1 MKYLKEI
8 PQGQLQSNNQI
19 KFGQFGMRHNSF
31 ILISHYNHIS
41 KTNISVT
48 KQYIF
53 YFVCHLVFCHDP
65 SSLFPFPWIGMR
77 DCSRQGR
84 HGSTLSHSPPPPQLL
99 PTPAPLTFFLREIF
113 CLQVTQN
120 LRGILLIIDIRY
132 GGFVKTSL
140 VSLFNKMVVNPL
152 ERSRNSSEWY

>member
-1 MKYLKEI
+1 
-8 PQGQLQSNNQI
+8 
-19 KFGQFGMRHNSF
+19 MRHNSF

-41 KTNISVT
+41 KINIGVI

-53 YFVCHLVFCHDP
+53 HFVCHLVFCHGP

-84 HGSTLSHSPPPPQLL
+84 HGSSPSHTPPQPQLL
-99 PTPAPLTFFLREIF
+99 SSPASLAFLFRVIF

-120 LRGILLIIDIRY
+120 LLGILLIIDIRY
-132 GGFVKTSL
+132 GRFVKTSL

-152 ERSRNSSEWY
+152 ERSRKSS

>member
-31 ILISHYNHIS
+31 TLISHYNHIS
-41 KTNISVT
+41 KINISVT

-53 YFVCHLVFCHDP
+53 HFVCHLVFCHGP

-84 HGSTLSHSPPPPQLL
+84 HGSSPSQSPPPQLL
-99 PTPAPLTFFLREIF
+99 TTPAPLAFLFCVLF
-113 CLQVTQN
+113 CLHVTQN
-120 LRGILLIIDIRY
+120 LLGELLIIDIRY
-132 GGFVKTSL
+132 GGSVKTFP
-140 VSLFNKMVVNPL
+140 VSPI
-152 ERSRNSSEWY
+152 R